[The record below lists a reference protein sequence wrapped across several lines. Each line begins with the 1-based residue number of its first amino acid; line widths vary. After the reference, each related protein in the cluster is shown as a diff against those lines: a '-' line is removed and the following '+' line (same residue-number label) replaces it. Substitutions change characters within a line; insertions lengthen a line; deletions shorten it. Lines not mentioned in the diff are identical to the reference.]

1 MTVQM
6 TMEEYKKLEK
16 ASEQLEAIKEAI
28 EQSNNFPEDSPYRRE
43 KFFNLMNKLSIKVP
57 GYV

>member
-28 EQSNNFPEDSPYRRE
+28 EQSNNSSKDTLYHRE